1 MVACGGKRFYAVPRL
16 PPSAGRENMVER
28 QGWGEI
34 KDGLGAPIRKLLES
48 RSGKLTLLRMANG
61 EELEV
66 FDVAWGRDAGDFWE
80 HVTVNCSPNVKGRP
94 IHFIMMSDVEAAI
107 DPTTRQVHLKQDSR
121 PGER

>member
-1 MVACGGKRFYAVPRL
+1 
-16 PPSAGRENMVER
+16 MVEQ

-34 KDGLGAPIRKLLES
+34 NEGLGAPIRKLLES
-48 RSGKLTLLRMANG
+48 RTGKLTLLRMASG

-80 HVTVNCSPNVKGRP
+80 HVTANSSPSVKGRP
-94 IHFIMMSDVEAAI
+94 VHFIMMSDVEAAI
-107 DPTTRQVHLKQDSR
+107 DPTTREVLLKQVSR